1 MIRILHLPGTV
12 SLKNGRMHVIMNIY
26 RKIDKSK
33 FQFDFLVTDME
44 EESFIDE
51 IHSLGGKVYTVR
63 KNQRNNFFI
72 LFRKLQN
79 VLKQNDYKIIH
90 YHATSQWGTVLFG
103 LKKTNVE
110 QVIIHSHAT
119 VYSDSVIKSI
129 RNFIMSL
136 PIFFSG
142 TKFIAV
148 TYEAGKGIFLRK
160 KFKVIPNSI
169 DTEKFKYN
177 EQNRQ
182 IVRQRINI
190 KNNAIVLGN
199 VGRYSKQKSQLRLIE
214 IFFDIL
220 KMDTNNTWILLL
232 IGQGKLKKQL
242 MDKTSQLGI
251 EHKVILLH
259 TQSDIDQYYSAMDI
273 FCFPST
279 YEGFGMAALE
289 AQSNGL
295 PVALSDVIPDAVKFE
310 NSFEMSLSDS
320 NKDWARKIIEISR
333 YTVKRSDGKLL
344 IEKAHMDSANV
355 VRQWEEMYILSN
367 YGK

>member
-1 MIRILHLPGTV
+1 MLRILHLPGTV

-51 IHSLGGKVYTVR
+51 IHSLGGKVYTVH

-79 VLKQNDYKIIH
+79 VLKQNNYQIIH
-90 YHATSQWGTVLFG
+90 YHATSQWGTVLLG
-103 LKKTNVE
+103 LKKANVK

-119 VYSDSVIKSI
+119 VYSDSIIKSI
-129 RNFIMSL
+129 RNGILSL

-148 TYEAGKGIFLRK
+148 TYEAGKGVFFRK
-160 KFKVIPNSI
+160 KFKIIPNSI

-177 EQNRQ
+177 EQNRHL
-182 IVRQRINI
+182 VRQRLDIN
-190 KNNAIVLGN
+190 NNDIVLGN
-199 VGRYSKQKSQLRLIE
+199 VGRYSKQKNQLWLIE
-214 IFFDIL
+214 IFYSIL
-220 KMDTNNTWILLL
+220 NMDNNKSWILLL

-242 MDKTSQLGI
+242 VDKISQLGI
-251 EHKVILLH
+251 EDKVVLLN
-259 TQSDIDQYYSAMDI
+259 TQSDIEQYYAAMDI

-279 YEGFGMAALE
+279 YEGFGMAAIE

-295 PVALSDVIPDAVKFE
+295 PVVLSDVIPDAVKFE

-320 NKDWARKIIEISR
+320 EKIWAKKIIAISR
-333 YTVKRSDGKLL
+333 HTIKRSNGNFL
-344 IEKAHMDSANV
+344 IKKAHMDSDSV
-355 VRQWEEMYILSN
+355 VREWEKIYTMGN